1 MHQPYPLSQQWS
13 RSWPNS
19 GTNASLPAGFSA
31 WNLLLSPPL
40 VQIGRWRPAFLQ
52 IEVRHDRTENPGRDE
67 SGRRTLVAG
76 GPRAAAEGAQDAGCN
91 GARPTCVVWRRAG
104 GRRVSGAGRLCA
116 FIIQIAYIYIPYP
129 SQTAAPRLLDR
140 SRAPP
145 AASSV
150 PGFFGR
156 RFFRAVVFGGWLFQP
171 VGFDVGP
178 RTPCAV

>member
-1 MHQPYPLSQQWS
+1 MHQPYPLTQQWS

-19 GTNASLPAGFSA
+19 GTSASLPAGFSA

-116 FIIQIAYIYIPYP
+116 FIIQIAYIYSIPKP
-129 SQTAAPRLLDR
+129 DCFTATPRPLPR
-140 SRAPP
+140 STC
-145 AASSV
+145 SV
-150 PGFFGR
+150 LGS
-156 RFFRAVVFGGWLFQP
+156 RFFWTSVFQGG
-171 VGFDVGP
+171 GFWRLAFSAGGF
-178 RTPCAV
+178 